1 MVAWRTP
8 DDRKGERPC
17 ARLLILM
24 LLLASLLGS
33 RAPRARRG
41 RSGSER
47 STRTAAS
54 RPASPS
60 RIARRWRWPW
70 TRSMPRGGLLGR
82 KVEVLF
88 RDDKGNP
95 AEAIKHAQE
104 LVAGEKVHLLAG
116 TYLSNVGLAVS
127 DFAKMHKTLFLA
139 AEPLSEAITW
149 SQGHRYTFR
158 VRPNTYSQGRMLAE
172 RAATASVPEMGRHRP
187 ELRVR
192 PARVGDV
199 LGAAQGVEAGR
210 AGGRRA
216 LADAGQAGA
225 GGIRHRAPEPATRGA
240 LRVPLRERLAGVR
253 ARSREAR
260 ALREDVCRGDSPRAS
275 PSTWTR

>member
-1 MVAWRTP
+1 MAVDEVNA
-8 DDRKGERPC
+8 G
-17 ARLLILM
+17 
-24 LLLASLLGS
+24 
-33 RAPRARRG
+33 
-41 RSGSER
+41 
-47 STRTAAS
+47 
-54 RPASPS
+54 
-60 RIARRWRWPW
+60 
-70 TRSMPRGGLLGR
+70 GGLLGR

-149 SQGHRYTFR
+149 SHGHRYTFR

-172 RAATASVPEMGRHRP
+172 RAATLPYRKWAVIGPNYEYGRRAW
-187 ELRVR
+187 ETFW
-192 PARVGDV
+192 AR
-199 LGAAQGVEAGR
+199 LEGVEAGR
-210 AGGRRA
+210 PGGRRA
-216 LADAGQAGA
+216 LADAGQTGA

-260 ALREDVCRGDSPRAS
+260 ALREDVRRGDSPRAS
-275 PSTWTR
+275 PSTWIR